1 MIVCWVLFA
10 LTSAVGIASYVA
22 VRMHSE
28 SFVASKAGDSSI
40 SPEVIAEVDRQARL
54 RHRAASPYR
63 ELAYISRT
71 AAGGFL
77 LLNIILHTAYW
88 VWMGRKES

>member
-1 MIVCWVLFA
+1 MMVCWVLFA
-10 LTSAVGIASYVA
+10 LTSAVSIASFVA
-22 VRMHSE
+22 VSMHSE

-54 RHRAASPYR
+54 RHRAESPYF

-77 LLNIILHTAYW
+77 LWNIIWHIGQW
-88 VWMGRKES
+88 IWMGRKIE